1 MAFFDDFSQKV
12 QAFADVATEKTKEV
26 VDSAKLSEEEQ
37 AAFDAVDLGRGV
49 LTQEELLSRRLPEMP
64 ARLVPIIEEIWL
76 DQVVGQY
83 NS

>member
-1 MAFFDDFSQKV
+1 M
-12 QAFADVATEKTKEV
+12 